1 MLHKKKELIVM
12 RVNGF
17 STAECVRY
25 AATEL
30 VITTVLGI
38 LIGVPVG
45 AWLGYRVIRL
55 TEQSFLQ
62 MDRTLDAR
70 SVIFSILITA
80 VFALVINGIALSK
93 VKDLK
98 LSDAAN

>member
-1 MLHKKKELIVM
+1 M

-17 STAECVRY
+17 TTKECVRY
-25 AATEL
+25 SASEL
-30 VITTVLGI
+30 IITTVLGI

-80 VFALVINGIALSK
+80 VFALIINSTALSK

>member
-1 MLHKKKELIVM
+1 MLHKKKELTVM

-17 STAECVRY
+17 STEECVRY
-25 AATEL
+25 AAIEL
-30 VITTVLGI
+30 IITTVLGI
-38 LIGVPVG
+38 LIGVPSG

-55 TEQSFLQ
+55 TEQSFVQ
-62 MDRTLDAR
+62 MDRTLDIR
-70 SVIFSILITA
+70 SVIFSVLITA
-80 VFALVINGIALSK
+80 AFTLIINGMALSK